1 MTNNDDQ
8 FYVLVCP
15 DLTWE
20 DICIYKSKDS
30 AIEASIKHPEWRV
43 EIFIHKDGKY
53 LPSYSYY
60 KNGNL
65 ILADSL

>member
-20 DICIYKSKDS
+20 DICIYKSKEVVPLKS
-30 AIEASIKHPEWRV
+30 LHSKRRT
-43 EIFIHKDGKY
+43 KDVKSMCSHDAPSF
-53 LPSYSYY
+53 LPSS
-60 KNGNL
+60 NFL
-65 ILADSL
+65 